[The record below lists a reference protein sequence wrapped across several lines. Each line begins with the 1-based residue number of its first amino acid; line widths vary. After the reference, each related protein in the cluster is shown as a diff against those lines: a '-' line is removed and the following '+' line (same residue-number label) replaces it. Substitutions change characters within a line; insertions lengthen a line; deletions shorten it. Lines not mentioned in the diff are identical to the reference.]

1 MSDSILIALITVL
14 GGGGVW
20 QYIRMSEA
28 NRILAQQSVETISA
42 KDRQIEELRSENER
56 LWRKN
61 ERLNRRNDDLM
72 EHLTRPVQA
81 EAESQGS
88 STSSG

>member
-28 NRILAQQSVETISA
+28 NRILAKQSVETISA
-42 KDRQIEELRSENER
+42 KDRQIEKLQSENKR

-61 ERLNRRNDDLM
+61 ERLNVRNDELM
-72 EHLTRPVQA
+72 DHLTRPNRG
-81 EAESQGS
+81 ENESQGS
-88 STSSG
+88 SASSG